1 MGGASPAGSGLS
13 LETLEGQSIEG
24 RDSEALQLDLLGNA
38 SL

>member
-1 MGGASPAGSGLS
+1 MGGASPGGSGLS

-24 RDSEALQLDLLGNA
+24 RDSEALQLDLLVNA